1 MGAERVLMAARREE
15 GVGMGEE
22 VRGLRSTGG
31 WLQNRPED
39 VKYTTGNIVT
49 NIVKTVW
56 CQGS

>member
-1 MGAERVLMAARREE
+1 MET
-15 GVGMGEE
+15 
-22 VRGLRSTGG
+22 VRGLRSIGG